1 MRYAVKFAYDG
12 KKFLGYARQK
22 EGRTV
27 EGDIINAL
35 REINAIE
42 GARAACFQSA
52 SRTDRGVSALCN
64 VVAFNTELKKQNI
77 IPAVNAHV
85 RDIWLYGIKEVDEWF
100 NPRYANQRWYR
111 YLILRDSL
119 DIARMKECTKIFL
132 GTYDF
137 SNFATVSEKNPVRKI
152 DYFRI
157 KEKGIFLIVD
167 IKAES
172 FLWHMVRKII
182 SAVEKVGLKKMDIAD
197 VRDML
202 LSQRKFFNL
211 PLAKPEPLILMDI
224 KYNFRFETCI
234 KSGGKIKALLEDK
247 INSLLIEKEFLE
259 CFKYSL
265 KYISK

>member
-1 MRYAVKFAYDG
+1 MRYAVRFAYDG

-22 EGRTV
+22 TERTV

-35 REINAIE
+35 RKINAIE
-42 GARAACFQSA
+42 SPRAACFQSA

-77 IPAVNAHV
+77 VPAVNAHV
-85 RDIWLYGIKEVDEWF
+85 KDIWLYGIKEVDEWF

-111 YLILRDSL
+111 YLMLRDSFN
-119 DIARMKECTKIFL
+119 IARMKECTKIFL
-132 GTYDF
+132 GTHDF
-137 SNFATVSEKNPVRKI
+137 SNFATASGKNPIRKI
-152 DYFRI
+152 DYFCI
-157 KEKGIFLIVD
+157 KEKGVFLIAD

-182 SAVEKVGLKKMDIAD
+182 SAVEKAGLEKMGLKDIQ
-197 VRDML
+197 DML
-202 LSQRKFFNL
+202 CGEKRFFNL
-211 PLAKPEPLILMDI
+211 SLAKSEPLILMDI
-224 KYNFRFETCI
+224 KYNFKFETCI
-234 KSGGKIKALLEDK
+234 KSAEKIKALMEDK
-247 INSLLIEKEFLE
+247 INSLLVDKEFLE